1 MQAAVIVATRNRAR
15 EVSVL
20 LERLSLQTLTPV
32 KVIVVGTTAEDLPS
46 LQHLSGA
53 FAERVELALSPVPG
67 SSIQRNHG
75 LDLLAGEGQL
85 GSDDLIVAFF
95 DDDFRPERGWLQHA
109 ARRLLSPGGPVGV
122 TGRVLADGVTGP
134 GLTEAE
140 ADLYI
145 EGRRKPEP
153 HWTSAAKLTRRMSLY
168 GCNMA
173 VGSQVARDCRFD
185 TALPLYGWLEDFD
198 FTGQA
203 RRYGQVAFAP
213 DCVGVHLGS
222 KGGRTSGVRF
232 GYSQIANPLHVT
244 RRRNLPADEAA
255 ALIVRALGSNLLR
268 TGTRNRRFDYP
279 GRLKGNLIAL
289 GDLLGGRCH
298 PRRITD
304 I

>member
-1 MQAAVIVATRNRAR
+1 MQAAVIVATRNRAP

-20 LERLSLQTLTPV
+20 IERLSRQTLMPV
-32 KVIVVGTTAEDLPS
+32 KVVVVGTSAEDLPPP
-46 LQHLSGA
+46 QHLDNA
-53 FAERVELALSPVPG
+53 FADRVELAISPAPG
-67 SSIQRNHG
+67 LTIQRNHG
-75 LDLLAGEGQL
+75 LDILAAAGLLASG
-85 GSDDLIVAFF
+85 DLIVAFF
-95 DDDFRPERGWLQHA
+95 DDDFRPERGWLENA
-109 ARRLLSPGGPVGV
+109 AARLLSPGGPVGV
-122 TGRVLADGVTGP
+122 TGRVLADGVTGR

-145 EGRRKPEP
+145 EGRRKPDP

-173 VGSQVARDCRFD
+173 VCSQVARECRFD

-203 RRYGQVAFAP
+203 RRYGQIAFAP

-232 GYSQIANPLHVT
+232 GYSQIANPLHIT
-244 RRRNLPADEAA
+244 RRRNLPVDEAA
-255 ALIVRALGSNLLR
+255 ALMVRALGSNLLR
-268 TGTRNRRFDYP
+268 TGTRNSRFDYP
-279 GRLKGNLIAL
+279 GRLKGNLLAL

-298 PRRITD
+298 PQRMID